1 MTLRAR
7 LCAVMQAL
15 EVSHLTKVYPNGK
28 RALDDVS
35 FAVPEGSFFALLGP
49 NGAGKT
55 TLISILADVVRP
67 TKGAVRFL
75 GRDLFR
81 ERAWCKKR
89 LGVVPQEIA
98 FDPFFTPRDVL
109 RITSGLYG
117 VKPDE
122 RWIEEL
128 LQRLELAA
136 HADKNTRMLSGGMRR
151 RLLVAQALVHRPRV
165 VVLDEPTAGVD
176 VELRRRLWD
185 FMREINRAGTTILLT
200 THYLEEAEELCDH
213 VAILREG
220 RLVAAEPMETLM
232 RKLAA
237 AFLWLRPEGE
247 VRDAQLADAR
257 LARFRPRRVQ
267 GGICLALARD
277 ERGRLNVHEAYQAA
291 VAVFGPPVEME
302 VRREDL
308 EDVFLRLTNR
318 GGRTS

>member
-1 MTLRAR
+1 MH
-7 LCAVMQAL
+7 AL
-15 EVSHLTKVYPNGK
+15 EIRNLAKTYPNG
-28 RALDDVS
+28 RQALAGVS

-67 TKGAVRFL
+67 TGGEVRFL

-81 ERAWCKKR
+81 ERIWCKRR

-117 VKPDE
+117 VRPDE
-122 RWIEEL
+122 RWIAEL
-128 LQRLELAA
+128 LERLGLAA
-136 HADKNTRMLSGGMRR
+136 QADRNTRMLSGGMRR
-151 RLLVAQALVHRPRV
+151 RLLVAQALVHRPPV

-185 FMREINRAGTTILLT
+185 FMREINRQGTTILLT
-200 THYLEEAEELCDH
+200 THYLEEAEELCDR

-220 RLVAAEPMETLM
+220 RLIAAEPMEALM

-237 AFLWLRPEGE
+237 AFLWLRPEGGVGE
-247 VRDAQLADAR
+247 AQLADPR
-257 LARFRPRRVQ
+257 LAPFRPRRV
-267 GGICLALARD
+267 GEGVCLALGRD
-277 ERGRLNVHEAYQAA
+277 DAGRLNVHAAYEAA

-308 EDVFLRLTNR
+308 EDVFLRLTHEEA
-318 GGRTS
+318 GR